1 MQATS
6 INASDLGVVNNLY
19 AFILQVKIWPG
30 RTKLTKEDF
39 PDEANL
45 PPDEIAS
52 LGSKKLCDPEKLR
65 PFGKLKA
72 RAEELLDNRGVRFLK
87 GWAIP
92 ESIAEDTADQLEA
105 IMEEFDVE
113 KEMFLTNYNA
123 IIRDWI
129 NQHPGWS
136 GVIANSSVS
145 ESHVRARLGFKSQ
158 AFEVSLPKADN
169 GDSSLLNKGLQEEV
183 TGLGSTLY
191 AEIAKAADEAW
202 KRCYQGK
209 TKVSHKALSPLRTIH
224 NKLVTLSFVEPHVA
238 PVADLIRT
246 AMDTAP
252 KRGWISGAP
261 LITIQGM
268 VSMLRDPDA
277 LIEHARLVMADTDPM
292 SVLESIAGVAPMDA
306 PMDEDVEPTAQADE
320 TPTVSET
327 ETRETA
333 KPERKPAPA
342 SLGVPNLGLF

>member
-6 INASDLGVVNNLY
+6 ISASDLGVVNNLY

-39 PDEANL
+39 PEVEL
-45 PPDEIAS
+45 PPEEIAS

-87 GWAIP
+87 GWAVP
-92 ESIAEDTADQLEA
+92 ESIAEDTAEQLDA

-113 KEMFLTNYNA
+113 KEVFLTNYNG

-129 NQHPGWS
+129 NQHPAWS
-136 GVIANSSVS
+136 TVIANSSVS
-145 ESHVRARLGFKSQ
+145 ESHVRARLGFKWQ
-158 AFEVSLPKADN
+158 AFEVAMPQREN
-169 GDSSLLNKGLQEEV
+169 DSSSVLNRGLHEEV
-183 TGLGSTLY
+183 TGLGNTLY
-191 AEIAKAADEAW
+191 AEIARAADEAW

-209 TKVSHKALSPLRTIH
+209 SKISHKALSPLRTIH
-224 NKLVTLSFVEPHVA
+224 NKLVALSFVEPHIA
-238 PVADLIRT
+238 PVADLIKT
-246 AMDTAP
+246 AMDNVP
-252 KRGWISGAP
+252 KKGWISGAP
-261 LITIQGM
+261 LIALQGM

-292 SVLESIAGVAPMDA
+292 SVLESIAGGVATDDA
-306 PMDEDVEPTAQADE
+306 DDSPADVAEDVSS
-320 TPTVSET
+320 VSET
-327 ETRETA
+327 DATA
-333 KPERKPAPA
+333 AAEAKKPERKPVQA

>member
-1 MQATS
+1 MQATT

-113 KEMFLTNYNA
+113 KEIFLTNYNA

-129 NQHPGWS
+129 NQHPSWS

-145 ESHVRARLGFKSQ
+145 ESHVRARLGFKWQ

-169 GDSSLLNKGLQEEV
+169 GDPSLLNKGLQEEV
-183 TGLGSTLY
+183 TGLGNTLY

-209 TKVSHKALSPLRTIH
+209 TKVGHKALSPLRTIH

-246 AMDTAP
+246 AMENAP
-252 KRGWISGAP
+252 KRGWITGAP
-261 LITIQGM
+261 LITLQGM

-277 LIEHARLVMADTDPM
+277 LIEHARLVMSNTDPM
-292 SVLESIAGVAPMDA
+292 SVLESIAGGVSVNA
-306 PMDEDVEPTAQADE
+306 VEEPAADE
-320 TPTVSET
+320 PEDAPTVSET
-327 ETRETA
+327 KSKEAAEPRR
-333 KPERKPAPA
+333 KPERA

>member
-6 INASDLGVVNNLY
+6 INASDLGVVNSLY

-39 PDEANL
+39 PDVEL
-45 PPDEIAS
+45 PPEEIAS

-72 RAEELLDNRGVRFLK
+72 RAEELLDNRGIRFLK

-92 ESIAEDTADQLEA
+92 DSIAEETAEQLDA
-105 IMEEFDVE
+105 IMEEFEVE
-113 KEMFLTNYNA
+113 KEIFLTNYNG

-129 NQHPGWS
+129 NQHPAWS
-136 GVIANSSVS
+136 NVISNSSVS
-145 ESHVRARLGFKSQ
+145 ESHVRARLGFKWQ
-158 AFEVSLPKADN
+158 AFEVTMPQSEN
-169 GDSSLLNKGLQEEV
+169 TGSSVLNRGLHEEV
-183 TGLGSTLY
+183 TGLGNTLY
-191 AEIAKAADEAW
+191 AEIARAADEAW

-209 TKVSHKALSPLRTIH
+209 SKISHKALSPLRTIY
-224 NKLVTLSFVEPHVA
+224 NKLVTLSFVEPHIA

-246 AMDTAP
+246 AMDNVP
-252 KRGWISGAP
+252 KKGWISGAP
-261 LITIQGM
+261 LITLQGM

-292 SVLESIAGVAPMDA
+292 SVLESIAGVVSADEPDDSPADEPVDA
-306 PMDEDVEPTAQADE
+306 PN
-320 TPTVSET
+320 VSET
-327 ETRETA
+327 EAEEKA
-333 KPERKPAPA
+333 QPNRKPVQA